1 LPYSRCG
8 EPDKQSPGQLA
19 ISGARQSVI
28 EFGWHSME
36 TLVNPP
42 DVGEEEG
49 LLLAEMWG
57 GNAVCSRQSLQW
69 R

>member
-1 LPYSRCG
+1 
-8 EPDKQSPGQLA
+8 LA
-19 ISGARQSVI
+19 ISDARQSVI
-28 EFGWHSME
+28 EVGWHSME